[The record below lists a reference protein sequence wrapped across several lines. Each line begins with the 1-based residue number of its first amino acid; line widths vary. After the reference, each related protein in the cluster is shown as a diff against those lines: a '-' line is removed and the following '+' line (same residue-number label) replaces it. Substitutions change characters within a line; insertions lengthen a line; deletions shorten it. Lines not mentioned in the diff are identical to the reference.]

1 MPVRTQTDL
10 LSAIL
15 ADLKLDSA
23 FFFNA
28 EFAAPWTVHSPPSR
42 DYAPHLSP
50 NAGHL
55 IIFHLLTAGS
65 MYARLEHHPQLVS
78 LSPGEIVAFP
88 HGDAH
93 VLGNGPDVRTI
104 EAGDTLSHVL
114 ARGLELARFGNGND
128 STRIVCGFM
137 ALDPRLGP
145 AVLAGLPPMLKVNL
159 RQDPSGHWLE
169 NSICFSVTQAASS
182 GDGSRAVLARLA
194 ETLFLET
201 IRRYI
206 RQSPEDLA
214 GTLAALRDPALSTA
228 LSLLHSRPAEAW
240 TLATLAH
247 ECGLSRSVLAERFK
261 AHLGQSPM
269 AYLTRRRLHLA
280 ARLLASNHMSV
291 AEVGEASGYESEPA
305 FHRAFKREFGL
316 PPARY
321 RAESRQTSSPPEI
334 D

>member
-1 MPVRTQTDL
+1 MPVRPQPDL
-10 LSAIL
+10 LSEIL

-42 DYAPHLSP
+42 DYAPHLSAG
-50 NAGHL
+50 AGHL

-65 MYARLEHHPQLVS
+65 MYARLEQHAERVS
-78 LSPGEIVAFP
+78 LSPGDIVAFP

-93 VLGNGPDVRTI
+93 VLGNGPDIHTI
-104 EAGDTLSHVL
+104 EAGDTLFHVL
-114 ARGLELARFGNGND
+114 DRGLELARFGSGSD

-137 ALDPRLGP
+137 ALDSRLGP
-145 AVLAGLPPMLKVNL
+145 AVLSGLPPMLKVNL

-169 NSICFSVTQAASS
+169 NSICFSVTQSTSS

-206 RQSPEDLA
+206 RQSPESISDWL
-214 GTLAALRDPALSTA
+214 TALRDPALATA
-228 LSLLHSRPAEAW
+228 LSLLHNRPAEPW
-240 TLATLAH
+240 TLAGLAR
-247 ECGLSRSVLAERFK
+247 ESGLSRSVLAERFK
-261 AHLGQSPM
+261 TCLGQSPM
-269 AYLTRRRLHLA
+269 AYLTRHRLRRA

-291 AEVGEASGYESEPA
+291 AEIGEASGYESEPA

-321 RAESRQTSSPPEI
+321 RIGSRKSS
-334 D
+334 